1 MKNLFLLSTLL
12 VLSLMARSQ
21 NTFSISEGESAIVY
35 SLPKTVFCIEVET
48 EKVTQKPGMFYR
60 YSDRYLATNKVITEE
75 KTNYR
80 IKSIQVKT
88 RAVPDPTRTY
98 SFAPSSAL
106 QTSRISVNSQGIL
119 CGVNVACESVPVS
132 PQTSSIV
139 VKDNLNQDVLLPLGE
154 DYMMAG
160 SEAKLAEG
168 AAKQIYHIRESR
180 LNLLTAD
187 VDKLPADGE
196 SFRTMMD
203 GLNKQEAKLT
213 ELFIGQTTTETQTQ
227 TLYLTPTASM
237 NNEVLFR
244 LSALKGIVASDDL
257 SGTPYYISLI
267 PSKIQTATDSKSKS
281 EKAGLYSVL
290 PASTQLSIGDGIN
303 TLYSN
308 QFFVP
313 QFGKTVTLPESL
325 FKQPHM
331 KVRIDSQTGRLLSIE

>member
-106 QTSRISVNSQGIL
+106 QTSRISINSQGIL

-132 PQTSSIV
+132 PQTSNIV

-227 TLYLTPTASM
+227 TLYVTPTASM

-257 SGTPYYISLI
+257 SGAPYYISLI